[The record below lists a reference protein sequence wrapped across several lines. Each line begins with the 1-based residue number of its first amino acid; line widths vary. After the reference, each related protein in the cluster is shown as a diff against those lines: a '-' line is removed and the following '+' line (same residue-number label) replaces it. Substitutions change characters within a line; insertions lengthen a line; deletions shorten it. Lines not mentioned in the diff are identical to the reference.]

1 MLRLP
6 TRVLAVVILVFLIAA
21 QVHVWVEGGAARP
34 SGHVC
39 QVCVSGSWAV
49 VSATPGLEVALR
61 ALRLEA
67 EPLRA
72 IAKYHRTEASA
83 PRAPPL
89 T

>member
-6 TRVLAVVILVFLIAA
+6 TRVLAVAILVFLIAA

-49 VSATPGLEVALR
+49 VCATPDLEVALR

-67 EPLRA
+67 EPPHA
-72 IAKYHRTEASA
+72 IAKHHRTEASA

>member
-6 TRVLAVVILVFLIAA
+6 TRVLAVAILVFLIAA
-21 QVHVWVEGGAARP
+21 QVHVWVEGSAARP

-49 VSATPGLEVALR
+49 VSATPGLDVALG

-67 EPLRA
+67 EPPRT

>member
-1 MLRLP
+1 MLRLS
-6 TRVLAVVILVFLIAA
+6 TRVLAVAILVFLIAA
-21 QVHVWVEGGAARP
+21 QVHVWVEGSNLRAC
-34 SGHVC
+34 GHVC

-49 VSATPGLEVALR
+49 VSAAPNLEVALR

-67 EPLRA
+67 EPPRT

>member
-1 MLRLP
+1 MLRLS
-6 TRVLAVVILVFLIAA
+6 TRVLAVAILVFLIAA
-21 QVHVWVEGGAARP
+21 QVHVWVEGGNLRAC
-34 SGHVC
+34 GHVC
-39 QVCVSGSWAV
+39 QVCVSGGWAI

-67 EPLRA
+67 EPPRA